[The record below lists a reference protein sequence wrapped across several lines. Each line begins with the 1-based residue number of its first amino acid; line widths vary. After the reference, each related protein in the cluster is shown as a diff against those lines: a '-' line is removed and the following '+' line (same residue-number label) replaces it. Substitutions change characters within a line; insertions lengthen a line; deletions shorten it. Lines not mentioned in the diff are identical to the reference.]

1 MDEPFNNHVNQRQMR
16 VFGLDYMFGNLEV
29 SRDWFEAED
38 DVYCSEL
45 AVSVK
50 VDLEPQHLVRQG
62 EVHQN
67 LSFGGSLFVLKTKN
81 EAKIRREANIG
92 K

>member
-1 MDEPFNNHVNQRQMR
+1 MW
-16 VFGLDYMFGNLEV
+16 VFGLDYVFGNLEA
-29 SRDWFEAED
+29 SGDWFEAED
-38 DVYCSEL
+38 DVCFLEL
-45 AVSVK
+45 AISMK
-50 VDLEPQHLVRQG
+50 EDLGPQNLVQQG

-81 EAKIRREANIG
+81 EAKIRKETNIG

>member
-1 MDEPFNNHVNQRQMR
+1 MG
-16 VFGLDYMFGNLEV
+16 VFGLDYVFGNLEA
-29 SRDWFEAED
+29 SGDWFEAED
-38 DVYCSEL
+38 DMYCLEL
-45 AVSVK
+45 AISMK
-50 VDLEPQHLVRQG
+50 EDLGPQNLVQQG

-81 EAKIRREANIG
+81 EAKIRKETNIG